1 MTFEE
6 LLAELQGLINPAR
19 TMPPPQPVTSAEELR
34 TPVNALLAAAPA
46 GPPVQPTGELR
57 AYEPTAGERAR
68 AAVNRML
75 TPVMGAGT
83 AERVGGAVNR
93 MIEYGP
99 VPAQVATDVAMQPV
113 RAGEALGE
121 ALHDPTLANVTNAG
135 VQTGMA
141 VMRPMAALG
150 ALGAGYGEALRRDL
164 GIGIGGAAAEEGQP
178 QTNPLQALFTQ
189 MAGLEQRRA
198 DAEARVKAESRTGQG
213 PRWQAAMSELQQIE
227 GQIQGLQRLIEE
239 EQKRSSPEQ
248 AEYNRAVERAE
259 AARDAERARATRF
272 QDTEVG
278 QVFQQTGGLMAPA
291 AAVGAGAI
299 ARAAHGG
306 RGAMG
311 NYVAPYLEG
320 TFAAGAANNAP
331 LIYDAFLTPT
341 ANPERL
347 AQEAYARELPPGH
360 PRREEARALAQS
372 LPEANPV
379 REQAQR
385 EFIEGFFPR
394 LGASA
399 VEGIG
404 GLLGANMVS
413 AAGRPVNAMLGAVR
427 GRGAPPQRAERIIER
442 RVDKAGR
449 TYYYDPEK
457 RQRVSAPQRGGE

>member
-1 MTFEE
+1 MPTFDE
-6 LLAELQGLINPAR
+6 LLADLQAIIAPSQR
-19 TMPPPQPVTSAEELR
+19 VRPQTGTDWITGPNRFALPGPELR
-34 TPVNALLAAAPA
+34 SYDPSA
-46 GPPVQPTGELR
+46 GEL
-57 AYEPTAGERAR
+57 AR
-68 AAVNRML
+68 GAVNRML
-75 TPVMGAGT
+75 TPIMGAGP

-93 MIEYGP
+93 MLDYGP

-113 RAGEALGE
+113 RAGEAVGQ

-178 QTNPLQALFTQ
+178 QANPLQALFTQ
-189 MAGLEQRRA
+189 MAGLEKRRA
-198 DAEARVKAESRTGQG
+198 DAEARAAAEGATGRG
-213 PRWQAAMSELQQIE
+213 PRWQTAMSEVRQIE
-227 GQIQGLQRLIEE
+227 GQIAGLQRLIAE
-239 EQKRSSPEQ
+239 EQKRNSPEQ

-259 AARDAERARATRF
+259 AARDTERSRATRF

-291 AAVGAGAI
+291 AAVGAGAV

-306 RGAMG
+306 RGVVG

-347 AQEAYARELPPGH
+347 AQEAYARELPPNH
-360 PRREEARALAQS
+360 PRRAEARELAQS

-385 EFIEGFFPR
+385 EFVEGFLPR

-404 GLLGANMVS
+404 GLLGANLVS
-413 AAGRPVNAMLGAVR
+413 AGGRPVNALMGAAR
-427 GRGAPPQRAERIIER
+427 GRSGPAQPTERIIER
-442 RVDKAGR
+442 RVDRAGR
-449 TYYYDPEK
+449 TYYYDPER
-457 RQRVSAPQRGGE
+457 RQRVRAPQREND